1 MHHANMSNVTRSKK
15 ENEKLLGNWQTK
27 TPGRHID
34 KNRTTKAIRTSM
46 NSKALRIHIQTIF
59 ALKRLV

>member
-1 MHHANMSNVTRSKK
+1 MYHANMSTVTCSKK
-15 ENEKLLGNWQTK
+15 KKEKPLGNWQTK

-34 KNRTTKAIRTSM
+34 KNRTTKAIRTLM
-46 NSKALRIHIQTIF
+46 NPKALRIHIQTDY